1 MAISLPPRITEKL
14 RPRQCVPEEP
24 TVLECKVEGVP
35 FPDIKWYFNDI
46 LLFASE
52 KHEITVME
60 QVAKLKI
67 AKVTPSDVGVYTCE
81 AKNEAGVATSR
92 TNIILGKVAIT
103 IVFIL
108 RAISVPK
115 LDDIIFKISKSNFF
129 YRA

>member
-35 FPDIKWYFNDI
+35 FPEIKWYFNDI